1 MPPHS
6 TQNVLL
12 RYTTNLPGP
21 NCAVEVQPLPQLFLH
36 FPELHTPVQTDLSAI
51 HQSMYSVAFFP
62 LHNPSDEPV
71 LLLHSTQ
78 FGSVTLRPDLG
89 VSQGEFTIVPPS
101 DSSWEGVDG
110 AYALAAEESG
120 ELHLERE
127 EIGGQCLDREGVAEA
142 APDTAENKA
151 DVSLR
156 SADAN
161 EGRALFE
168 GLRSFA
174 LPMTVER
181 HRNYHELPF
190 KKGGPAR

>member
-1 MPPHS
+1 
-6 TQNVLL
+6 
-12 RYTTNLPGP
+12 
-21 NCAVEVQPLPQLFLH
+21 
-36 FPELHTPVQTDLSAI
+36 
-51 HQSMYSVAFFP
+51 MYSVAFFP

-89 VSQGEFTIVPPS
+89 LSQGEFTIAPPS
-101 DSSWEGVDG
+101 DPYWERVDG

-120 ELHLERE
+120 ELHLEGEGR
-127 EIGGQCLDREGVAEA
+127 GGLCQDREGVAETAPEA
-142 APDTAENKA
+142 AEEKA

-174 LPMTVER
+174 LPMT
-181 HRNYHELPF
+181 
-190 KKGGPAR
+190 